1 MKKDNI
7 VILKEN
13 NESIGEEAYKSIA
26 RALVNVYGVDVC
38 KLLVEKLK
46 DEEDKYNWCITIN

>member
-26 RALVNVYGVDVC
+26 RALVNVYGVEVC
-38 KLLVEKLK
+38 KLIVEKFK
-46 DEEDKYNWCITIN
+46 EEEDKYN

>member
-13 NESIGEEAYKSIA
+13 NESIGEEAYKSLA
-26 RALVNVYGVDVC
+26 RGLVNIYGIEAC
-38 KLLVEKLK
+38 KLILQNFK
-46 DEEDKYNWCITIN
+46 DKEDKYN

>member
-13 NESIGEEAYKSIA
+13 NESIGKDAYKSIA
-26 RALVNVYGVDVC
+26 TALINVYGTDVC
-38 KLLVEKLK
+38 KVLVKEGVNNK
-46 DEEDKYNWCITIN
+46 DKYN

>member
-13 NESIGEEAYKSIA
+13 NESIGEEAYKSLA
-26 RALVNVYGVDVC
+26 RALIDVYGVEVC
-38 KLLVEKLK
+38 RLLIEKFN
-46 DEEDKYNWCITIN
+46 DEEYKH